1 MAKLWNNLT
10 KKRRGKEEKMFEL
23 ESSFIELEKIIELIR
38 INPRLSGNDIDR
50 ELNILKF
57 NINSI
62 KEIIKKHTRGEC

>member
-10 KKRRGKEEKMFEL
+10 KKRRGKEEKMIEI

>member
-10 KKRRGKEEKMFEL
+10 KKRRGKEEKMIEL